1 MFCGDKLEEGALNTG
16 RVRKENQRHGCITV
30 DHRLQLQQKGNNKG
44 REWLATCLSLLI
56 SVCVC
61 VCVRERERERERER
75 AYSSRFP
82 YDFFQKVL

>member
-44 REWLATCLSLLI
+44 IYEI
-56 SVCVC
+56 NHN
-61 VCVRERERERERER
+61 
-75 AYSSRFP
+75 YK
-82 YDFFQKVL
+82 Q